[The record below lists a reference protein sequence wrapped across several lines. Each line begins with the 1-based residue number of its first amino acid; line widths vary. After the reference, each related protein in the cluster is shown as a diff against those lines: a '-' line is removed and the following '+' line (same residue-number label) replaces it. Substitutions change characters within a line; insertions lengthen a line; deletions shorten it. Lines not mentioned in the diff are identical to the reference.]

1 MTDDLTDI
9 ETAET
14 EVIASAELPP
24 EWGLRLIADAAGGD
38 DRVWYDGARLHV
50 PGVTQE
56 ALDAAVA
63 AYDPEQSAPAPV
75 PAVISDRQF
84 FQALAMD
91 GYITPAEALAAVR
104 TGDLPPVL
112 ADLIAHMDED
122 ERFGAEMLL
131 SGATEFRRD
140 HPMTI
145 VIGEARGLTPDE
157 VDDFFRRAA
166 AL

>member
-1 MTDDLTDI
+1 MDDLI
-9 ETAET
+9 ETALPEA
-14 EVIASAELPP
+14 VASAELPP
-24 EWGLRLIADAAGGD
+24 EWSLRVIADAAGGD

-63 AYDPEQSAPAPV
+63 AYDPERAPAGPV

-104 TGDLPPVL
+104 TGELPAVL

-145 VIGEARGLTPDE
+145 AIGGARGLTDGE
-157 VDDFFRRAA
+157 VDDFFRRTA